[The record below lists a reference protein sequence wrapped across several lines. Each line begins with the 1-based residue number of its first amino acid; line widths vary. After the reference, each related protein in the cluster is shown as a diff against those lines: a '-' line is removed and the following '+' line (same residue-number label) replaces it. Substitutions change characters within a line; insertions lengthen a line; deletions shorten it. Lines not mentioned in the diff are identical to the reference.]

1 VFIADCRLQDGL
13 GCGNTSTVVDRL
25 VAPLHAIPVGRILFI
40 TYCSRGPR
48 LCASLDA
55 ALPDIPLVWPSA
67 QACRDECKSVPML
80 WLIRSRT
87 ISTFRY
93 TFINCIVYPQHAGS
107 LDGHCGR
114 ILIAWRQ
121 PTVRLIGKPFE
132 RGYQPGRKEGPDTG
146 VCTGRSEVRQNSICF
161 LGHSRRHLASCV
173 HESPLSA
180 RQDDVGKVKGDGSPN
195 PTANCRRCSLEASPN
210 CDPHIQ
216 SDRQPDHPPS
226 NSAEPW
232 RRL

>member
-1 VFIADCRLQDGL
+1 MFIADCRLQDRL

-67 QACRDECKSVPML
+67 QACRDECKSLPIMS
-80 WLIRSRT
+80 LIRSRT

-107 LDGHCGR
+107 LAGHCNR
-114 ILIAWRQ
+114 ILIAWRHRYCMFDWQ
-121 PTVRLIGKPFE
+121 TIRKRLSTE
-132 RGYQPGRKEGPDTG
+132 PD
-146 VCTGRSEVRQNSICF
+146 GRSRHRLLRRQERSSSI
-161 LGHSRRHLASCV
+161 LDAT
-173 HESPLSA
+173 PKA
-180 RQDDVGKVKGDGSPN
+180 T
-195 PTANCRRCSLEASPN
+195 PTELRPYETPVSV
-210 CDPHIQ
+210 
-216 SDRQPDHPPS
+216 
-226 NSAEPW
+226 
-232 RRL
+232 